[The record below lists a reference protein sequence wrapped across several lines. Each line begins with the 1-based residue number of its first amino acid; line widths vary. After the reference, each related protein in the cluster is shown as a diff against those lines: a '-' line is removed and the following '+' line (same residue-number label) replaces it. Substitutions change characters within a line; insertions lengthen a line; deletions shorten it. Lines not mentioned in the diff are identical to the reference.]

1 MKTQATAIKFLP
13 ILVLT
18 ALFSC
23 GNETNSDSE
32 NELAA
37 ESEQELIERAKI
49 IHDQTIT
56 LDTHADINS
65 QNFTLDVNYTMNLD
79 TQVNLVKMEAGKLDA
94 AWFIVYTAQST
105 LDDEGYK
112 IAYENAID
120 KFEAIHLLADQ
131 IAPDEIELAYTS
143 DDVRRIAKTGKK
155 VAMIGIENA
164 YPIALD
170 LSNIKDFHD
179 RGGRYMSLAHNGH
192 SQFADSHTGDAD
204 GIYLHNGLSELGRQA
219 IEEMNRWGII
229 VDISHPSKESILQ
242 MLDLT
247 QAPVIAS
254 HSSARELTNHTRN
267 LDNETLLRIKEN
279 GGVVQTVAFGSYINE
294 DRRQYLERA
303 ANDESLSRDE
313 APKATVS
320 DFVDHIDFLVNLI
333 GVEHVGIASDFDGGG
348 GIEGWNDASETFNV
362 TLELVRRGY
371 SEENIKAIWSGN
383 LLRVLDDVQR
393 IAGEIQQ
400 R

>member
-1 MKTQATAIKFLP
+1 MKNQATAIKFLP

-32 NELAA
+32 NDRAA

>member
-1 MKTQATAIKFLP
+1 MKNQATAIKFLP

-267 LDNETLLRIKEN
+267 LDNETLLRIKGN

>member
-1 MKTQATAIKFLP
+1 MKNQATAIKFLP

-294 DRRQYLERA
+294 DRRRYLERA

-333 GVEHVGIASDFDGGG
+333 GVERGGIASDFDGGG

>member
-294 DRRQYLERA
+294 DRRRYLERA